1 MTFRLLLFVCFLFLS
16 FFLFFSARALA
27 AAARNSS
34 ALRCRSQRG
43 EGAAARVRSVA
54 EVRRLR
60 GVYASVHVSLF
71 VRVCVCLD
79 MCEVSTGRR
88 RRLSSSSVILSL
100 HSPYARV
107 SSSFVLPPL
116 LALSSTPSLPPIL
129 PPPSHPRSC
138 DRRHSKKNTDPRCL
152 VSTVGDPAVWEHRHQ
167 RGCFELNFNAT
178 EPICRTASATPTAA
192 SLDRRRMGL
201 TLFAV
206 AIL

>member
-1 MTFRLLLFVCFLFLS
+1 MECMRVCTCLCLYACVCVWICARCQRGDGGACHHHQSSSHFTPHTPEFRLPLS
-16 FFLFFSARALA
+16 F
-27 AAARNSS
+27 
-34 ALRCRSQRG
+34 
-43 EGAAARVRSVA
+43 
-54 EVRRLR
+54 
-60 GVYASVHVSLF
+60 
-71 VRVCVCLD
+71 
-79 MCEVSTGRR
+79 
-88 RRLSSSSVILSL
+88 
-100 HSPYARV
+100 
-107 SSSFVLPPL
+107 PL
-116 LALSSTPSLPPIL
+116 LLHFPLHPPLPPIL